1 MNYNL
6 TELCLSFNKIN
17 NQGISQLSGFL
28 ADNKTLKVLDISRN
42 LFTDSGFIDF
52 AKCLAFNKGI
62 ESLNLSKNKD
72 VSDEHGLRVLA
83 ESLASNSSLSVIDL
97 SGLKVR
103 KPCVLQY
110 F

>member
-1 MNYNL
+1 
-6 TELCLSFNKIN
+6 
-17 NQGISQLSGFL
+17 
-28 ADNKTLKVLDISRN
+28 VLDISRN
-42 LFTDSGFIDF
+42 SFTDSGFIDF
-52 AKCLAFNKGI
+52 AKGLAVNKGI

-72 VSDEHGLRVLA
+72 VSDEYGLKVLA
-83 ESLASNSSLSVIDL
+83 EALATNSHLSVIDL